1 MRNYI
6 KIAILFFKKSFF
18 ILIITALL
26 LEICSFFYIRY
37 AETNVP
43 LPTYSFINA
52 GSKFWTYC
60 SPHFGVWHEAGSKY
74 LHNKSCFAVLYTAN
88 HWGMRD
94 KERTLEKAT
103 AKRAVLLGDSFIEG
117 WGNEVQERLS
127 DRLEQRTGQEVLNFG
142 TAGGFGTIQEWLQ
155 YKHLVKN
162 FDHDVVMLGIL
173 PHNDFQDNS
182 YEHGLT
188 KHTIYKPFLVG
199 EYPDYRLVYYK
210 EQMPDERQAFPI
222 LKSFDFTLREWSSLY
237 RLVRYLD
244 SFRFRDSSL
253 VPRWLAEQEDR
264 PDRFQ
269 SKYYEFTE
277 EEWNIMKY
285 SLERLREECAGRQ
298 LIVFTIPSH
307 QDFLRFD
314 GTSAPLSEKLGKLS
328 GVLDF
333 TYVDLLP
340 AMHARGFD
348 ARDIFFEC
356 DDHWSPEGNR
366 IAADILE
373 PYLRKAMED

>member
-1 MRNYI
+1 
-6 KIAILFFKKSFF
+6 
-18 ILIITALL
+18 
-26 LEICSFFYIRY
+26 
-37 AETNVP
+37 
-43 LPTYSFINA
+43 
-52 GSKFWTYC
+52 
-60 SPHFGVWHEAGSKY
+60 
-74 LHNKSCFAVLYTAN
+74 
-88 HWGMRD
+88 MRD

-117 WGNEVQERLS
+117 WGNEAEDRLS

-210 EQMPDERQAFPI
+210 EQMPDERQTFPI

-244 SFRFRDSSL
+244 SFRLRDSSL
-253 VPRWLAEQEDR
+253 IPRWLAEQEDR

-285 SLERLREECAGRQ
+285 SLEGLRKECVGRQ
-298 LIVFTIPSH
+298 LIIFTIPSH
-307 QDFLRFD
+307 QDFLKFD
-314 GTSAPLSEKLGKLS
+314 GTTPPLSEKLRKLS
-328 GVLDF
+328 NTLDF

-340 AMHARGFD
+340 AMHSSGFE
-348 ARDIFFEC
+348 ARDLFFDC
-356 DDHWSPEGNR
+356 DDHWSPIGNR
-366 IAADILE
+366 VATDILE
-373 PYLRKAMED
+373 PYVSKSLAP

>member
-1 MRNYI
+1 MKKYI
-6 KIAILFFKKSFF
+6 KKFLLISQNAFFV
-18 ILIITALL
+18 LLITAFM
-26 LEICSFFYIRY
+26 LELCSFLYIRY
-37 AETNVP
+37 ADTNVP

-52 GSKFWTYC
+52 GSNFWTYC
-60 SPHFGVWHEAGSKY
+60 SPHFGVWHEAGSSY
-74 LHNKSCFAVLYTAN
+74 LHHKSCFAVFYTAN
-88 HWGMRD
+88 RWGMRD

-117 WGNEVQERLS
+117 WGNEAEDRLS

-188 KHTIYKPFLVG
+188 KQTIYKPFLVG

-237 RLVRYLD
+237 RLVRYLH
-244 SFRFRDSSL
+244 SFRLRDSSL
-253 VPRWLAEQEDR
+253 IPRWLAEQEDR
-264 PDRFQ
+264 PDGFQ

-285 SLERLREECAGRQ
+285 SLERLREECSDRR
-298 LIVFTIPSH
+298 LIIFTIPSH

-314 GTSAPLSEKLGKLS
+314 GTVAPLTEKLARLS
-328 GVLDF
+328 EALDF

-340 AMHARGFD
+340 AMHSSGFG
-348 ARDIFFEC
+348 ARDLFFEC
-356 DDHWSPEGNR
+356 DDHWSPAGNR
-366 IAADILE
+366 VAADILE
-373 PYLRKAMED
+373 PYVRNALAQ